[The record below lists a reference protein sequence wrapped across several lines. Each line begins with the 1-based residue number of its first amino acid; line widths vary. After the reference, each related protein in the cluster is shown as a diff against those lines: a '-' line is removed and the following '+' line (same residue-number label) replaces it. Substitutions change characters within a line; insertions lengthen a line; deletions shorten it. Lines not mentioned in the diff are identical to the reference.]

1 MLDLE
6 GARKRRNARIRQ
18 SVIRIIEYTIL
29 FLAIFIIL
37 GRYVF
42 VIRRVESVS
51 MERTLHDGQLVFGI
65 QTKNVSRGDI
75 IVFEKDGISLI
86 KRVIGVPGDMLYL
99 KDDGT
104 VCVNDEVLDEP
115 YVFQK
120 SIGEADMQ
128 FPVSLGEDEF
138 FVMGDN
144 RMESIDSRSTKVGIV
159 KRQSITGK
167 IFLK

>member
-1 MLDLE
+1 
-6 GARKRRNARIRQ
+6 
-18 SVIRIIEYTIL
+18 
-29 FLAIFIIL
+29 
-37 GRYVF
+37 
-42 VIRRVESVS
+42 
-51 MERTLHDGQLVFGI
+51 MERTLHDGQLVLGI